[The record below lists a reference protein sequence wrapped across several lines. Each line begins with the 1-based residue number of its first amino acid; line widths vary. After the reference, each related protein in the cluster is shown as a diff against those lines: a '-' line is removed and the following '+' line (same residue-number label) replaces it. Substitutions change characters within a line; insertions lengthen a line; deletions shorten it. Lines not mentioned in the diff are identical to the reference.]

1 MPASGVKSSMESH
14 KITPSLVQNL
24 CFLFFLMFVN
34 VKSKLS
40 AFAESQDPYVSHY
53 YTRFTEV
60 EKACKPVLSHSSSSL
75 NFDVKRANSIKAEL
89 SFIKGDWR
97 QELGESPLMP
107 FDDSD
112 LLQNSSIHSDPLRL
126 VTFNLTHFD
135 PDSHGRSINI
145 RGALS
150 IGLSRRGTVPVGGPL
165 VFPGFRIWPGASEL
179 VIVFEGVY
187 TESEENGGERVLCL
201 LGHSKLPSRQQD
213 SVDPWDWATK
223 KSNSSNIQPQ
233 LVQDDNILLNL
244 RYPKTFMLTSRAIR
258 GELRSLN
265 DKSSRKYF
273 DDVHLTSKLGAYSNY
288 QFASEKFIY
297 KACDNHYPNQ
307 TESINGKNE
316 VYKGDRFCARLDSL
330 VSGEFL
336 NVVPNW
342 NCNSTDEYCSK
353 LGPFESNQEIKA
365 SDRGFANVG
374 LLMQD
379 VRCEQIISAKNSLY
393 ARVSAVFR
401 VVPPLQNQYWNSQRS
416 GLDGSTLS
424 AEGIWNSS
432 TGQLCMVSCLGLAKD
447 GCHSRIYLYVP
458 TSFSIRRRNLLF
470 GKISSINETNSLY
483 YPLTFELP
491 VHPSQLSMKFSRF
504 PPPAYI
510 YSKIKFAGAF
520 LERSEPF
527 EFSIVIK
534 KSLLSY
540 PKKGDERDE
549 RLSLSN
555 LADDLTLYVY
565 VVPDPLPENRVAKPF
580 LQLEILTIGS
590 FFHRFWAY
598 QNASTL
604 EGSDQSFDK
613 ASTTEKQL
621 LLNVSAKLSLSEK
634 PYSNVSL
641 LYLEGLYNPIDGK
654 MYLIGCRDA
663 RASWKILFDSMD
675 LEDGLDCL
683 IEVKVEYPPT
693 TARWFMNP
701 MAKVFITSKRNDDD
715 PLHFSPI
722 KLRSTLPIW
731 YQKQKE
737 DILSRRAV
745 EGILCILT
753 LSMAIACIW
762 SQLFYIRDSSSVL
775 PYISLIM
782 LGVQALGYS
791 IPLITGA
798 ETLFARIANDSYER
812 TSQGFEKNEKF
823 QIFDYMVK
831 ILVLSAFLL
840 TIRLGQK
847 VWKSRSRLLTHS
859 PLEPRRVPSDRNVF
873 LISLIIHFIGFLVV
887 FIVHRINDSR
897 RATSTETYIEANGN
911 RHKSVVQI
919 EEYIGLVQ
927 DFFLLP
933 QIIGNYLWRG
943 NCKPLRKVYYV
954 GITLVRILPHIYD
967 YLRGPVFNPYF
978 PQDYEFV
985 NPSLDFYSKFGD
997 IAIPV
1002 AAIVFAVIIFIQQ
1015 RWRYEKHREG
1025 VQSSQTLHSGVYEK
1039 LPSIAFE
1046 AELVSCANETPME
1059 DTLSR
1064 DGN

>member
-1 MPASGVKSSMESH
+1 MESH

-24 CFLFFLMFVN
+24 CFLFFLMFVT
-34 VKSKLS
+34 VRSKLS
-40 AFAESQDPYVSHY
+40 PFAESQDPYVPHY

-60 EKACKPVLSHSSSSL
+60 EKACKLVLSHSSSSL

-97 QELGESPLMP
+97 QELGESPIMP

-112 LLQNSSIHSDPLRL
+112 PLQNSSILSDPLRL

-135 PDSHGRSINI
+135 PDNHGRSINI
-145 RGALS
+145 SGALS
-150 IGLSRRGTVPVGGPL
+150 IGLSRSGTVPVGGPG
-165 VFPGFRIWPGASEL
+165 VFPGFRMWPGSSEL

-213 SVDPWDWATK
+213 SVDPWDWAK

-244 RYPKTFMLTSRAIR
+244 RYPKTFMLTSRAVR
-258 GELRSLN
+258 GELSSLN

-273 DDVHLTSKLGAYSNY
+273 DDVHLTSQLGAYSNY

-297 KACDNHYPNQ
+297 KACDNHYPSQ
-307 TESINGKNE
+307 TESLNGKVE
-316 VYKGDRFCARLDSL
+316 VYKGDRFCERLDSL

-353 LGPFESNQEIKA
+353 LGPFESNREIKA
-365 SDRGFANVG
+365 SDGGFANVG
-374 LLMQD
+374 LMMQD

-401 VVPPLQNQYWNSQRS
+401 VVPPLQNHYWVSQRS

-432 TGQLCMVSCLGLAKD
+432 TGQLCMVGCLGLAKD
-447 GCHSRIYLYVP
+447 GCHSRIYLYFP
-458 TSFSIRRRNLLF
+458 TSFSIRQRNLLY
-470 GKISSINETNSLY
+470 GKIWSINETNSLY

-520 LERSEPF
+520 LERNEPF
-527 EFSIVIK
+527 EFSTTIK

-540 PKKGDERDE
+540 PKKGDESDE
-549 RLSLSN
+549 SISLSN
-555 LADDLTLYVY
+555 LADDLTLYVSAI
-565 VVPDPLPENRVAKPF
+565 PDPLPEDRVAKPF
-580 LQLEILTIGS
+580 LQLEILSIGS
-590 FFHRFWAY
+590 WFHRFWAY

-604 EGSDQSFDK
+604 EASDQSFDK
-613 ASTTEKQL
+613 TSTTEKQL
-621 LLNVSAKLSLSEK
+621 LLNVSAQLTLSEK

-715 PLHFSPI
+715 ALHFSPI
-722 KLRSTLPIW
+722 KLQTLPIF

-737 DILSRRAV
+737 DILTRRGV

-753 LSMAIACIW
+753 LSMVIACIL

-798 ETLFARIANDSYER
+798 ETLFARIAYDSYE
-812 TSQGFEKNEKF
+812 TPSQGFEKNQQF
-823 QIFDYMVK
+823 QIIDYMVK

-840 TIRLGQK
+840 TVRLGQK
-847 VWKSRSRLLTHS
+847 VWKSRNRLLAHA

-887 FIVHRINDSR
+887 LIVHGINDSR

-911 RHKSVVQI
+911 RHKLHDSVVQI

-933 QIIGNYLWRG
+933 QIIGNYLWRV
-943 NCKPLRKVYYV
+943 NCKPLRKAYYV

-967 YLRGPVFNPYF
+967 YLRAPVFNPYF

-1015 RWRYEKHREG
+1015 RWRYDKHRHG
-1025 VQSSQTLHSGVYEK
+1025 VQSRQKKLMPLHSGVYEK

-1059 DTLSR
+1059 DTLSK